1 MSVIEHSNQLRLSLI
16 DSVRRDLIGP
26 ANKEPYMDHYKEELK
41 LPVDVDELFVQ
52 YDPMDTPSKRYVAGK
67 LFSWHTV
74 VEKEKKA
81 KEKAA
86 EQNEEDTDEG
96 SISDKK
102 IPTNKADSEATG
114 DDPIL
119 QANAQDRSA
128 FGMTFRVPKD
138 GRVTVLMLCAIYMK
152 QAGKLKLLERGS
164 DGTLRK
170 TDQEAEWWTRK
181 PLEFTWETSWDG
193 EAKKEVKQGDHMV
206 EFNLTKRRQPD
217 NGVVTVTLTATNKS
231 PVKDASGAEF
241 LYQCELEV
249 TTDKT
254 FNPLQ
259 ERVHR
264 QRDEDQELMDLLYR
278 KNTLFAMG
286 HGCAVTW
293 HRDGKDGEVK
303 MLRTDFLP
311 VHSIPAVVAKESSE
325 KLDLAMWNL
334 SQAPDAE
341 IFGLLKSL
349 IAEYETWVTATLEP
363 DAAELDKA
371 YRDAAKRNINECKK
385 TAARMRVGLRLL
397 SDDADALK
405 CFRWMNH
412 AMLWQQQRSKV
423 KQRDWLEGGIDP
435 VPKGER
441 GASEN
446 SFRSLQEF
454 SDASDRNGRW
464 RPFQLAFVL
473 MNLPSMWDPV
483 KYSTDRDMVDLI
495 WFPTGGGKTE
505 AYLGLTAF
513 TMFARRMRNEG
524 DDRFGTAI
532 LMRYTLRLLTTQQF
546 ERASSLIMACELIR
560 RGELVSLG
568 SEPFSIGLWVGS
580 DNTPMTNEKAV
591 EHFNEKDYRF
601 ALLKC
606 PCCGARFGTH
616 EFRQGRSNR
625 TELKGVE
632 HKDAE
637 IIFRCFNPACES
649 RDGQKGRQLPIYV
662 VNDQIYAKN
671 PTMLVGTVD
680 MFAQIPWK
688 SQKNDHELISRIFGF
703 RDDDGLSRIKP
714 PELII
719 QDELHLISGP
729 LGSMVGMYETLIQEL
744 CTDHG
749 TRQYPFHPADGTVGS
764 IPPKIVASS
773 ATITRAVD
781 QVRGLYGK
789 PSDQALQIFPP
800 QGLDI
805 GETWFSRVE
814 KEPLSRKHPHL
825 HKHGRW
831 YVGMCP
837 SATGQSTVY
846 RTYGS
851 VLARHY
857 HEKLGN
863 ADPDRSTALDYYST
877 LIGFYNSTKELGRSN
892 TMMAAGGNMPSY
904 LITKADRELIP
915 GLDAV
920 NPRTTELYSMNSA
933 QEINE
938 RLKALEL
945 PDRIDVCLATN
956 MIATG
961 LDVPRLGLMFIHGQ
975 PKTTSEYIQA
985 SSRVGRSTGAG
996 PGLVFM
1002 HYSGL
1007 KPRDL
1012 SIFEHFSSYHER
1024 IYAQVEPTSVTSY
1037 SIRVREKALHAIMYG
1052 LVRHYSLERRHRPGA
1067 VDNDLR
1073 AYIKQLITDRA
1084 RIVLE
1089 NDKAAIDEMNVWI
1102 ERLFSDISN
1111 LQYYGDMGNGTLQRV
1126 DRWNRTAMMAASDP
1140 KDIGEA
1146 DRTYCLSTPN
1156 TMRSVDQS
1164 TNIGIIN
1171 LL

>member
-26 ANKEPYMDHYKEELK
+26 ANKDPYMDHYKEELE

-86 EQNEEDTDEG
+86 EQNEEDADEG

-102 IPTNKADSEATG
+102 IPTNKSDSEATG

-138 GRVTVLMLCAIYMK
+138 GRVTVLMCCAIYVK
-152 QAGKLKLLERGS
+152 QADKLKLLERGP
-164 DGTLRK
+164 DGTLCRTEK
-170 TDQEAEWWTRK
+170 EAEWWTRK
-181 PLEFTWETSWDG
+181 PLEFEWETSWDG
-193 EAKKEVKQGDHMV
+193 EAKKEVKEGDHVV
-206 EFNLTKRRQPD
+206 EFILTKRRQPKD
-217 NGVVTVTLTATNKS
+217 DVVTITLTATNKT

-249 TTDKT
+249 TTNRA

-264 QRDEDQELMDLLYR
+264 QRDEDQQLMDLLYR

-293 HRDGKDGEVK
+293 HRDGKDGEVT

-334 SQAPDAE
+334 SQASDAE
-341 IFGLLKSL
+341 IFRLLESL
-349 IAEYETWVTATLEP
+349 IAEYETWVTGTLEP
-363 DAAELDKA
+363 DAAELDEA
-371 YRDAAKRNINECKK
+371 YRDAAERNINECKK
-385 TAARMRVGLRLL
+385 TAARMRVGLQLL
-397 SDDADALK
+397 SADANALQ

-423 KQRDWLEGGIDP
+423 KQRDWVEGGIDP
-435 VPKGER
+435 VPEGER
-441 GASEN
+441 GGAEN
-446 SFRSLQEF
+446 SFRSLQDY
-454 SDASDRNGRW
+454 SDASHRNGRW

-483 KYSTDRDMVDLI
+483 EYSTDRDMVDLI

-546 ERASSLIMACELIR
+546 ERASSLIMACELTR
-560 RGELVSLG
+560 RENLG
-568 SEPFSIGLWVGS
+568 ALGRTPFSIGLWVGS
-580 DNTPMTNEKAV
+580 DNTPMTNKDAV
-591 EHFNEKDYRF
+591 DAYTDRDYRF

-606 PCCGARFGTH
+606 PCCGARFGTR
-616 EFRQGRSNR
+616 ELRDR
-625 TELKGVE
+625 TRRIELKGVAQ
-632 HKDAE
+632 HDGE
-637 IIFRCFNPACES
+637 IIFRCFNQDCET
-649 RDGQKGRQLPIYV
+649 RTLPNNGQLPIYV

-703 RDDDGLSRIKP
+703 RDDEGLSRIKP

-749 TRQYPFHPADGTVGS
+749 TRKYPFHPTDGAVGS
-764 IPPKIVASS
+764 TPPKIVASS

-789 PSDQALQIFPP
+789 TGDHALQIFPP

-805 GETWFSRVE
+805 GETWFSRVD
-814 KEPLSRKHPHL
+814 KEPLSREHPHL

-837 SATGQSTVY
+837 STTGQSTVY

-857 HEKLGN
+857 QEKLGD
-863 ADPDRSTALDYYST
+863 ADSDRSKALDYYST

-892 TMMAAGGNMPSY
+892 TMMAPGGNMPSY
-904 LITKADRELIP
+904 LITKAARELIP

-938 RLKALEL
+938 RLKMLERA
-945 PDRIDVCLATN
+945 DEVDACLATN

-975 PKTTSEYIQA
+975 PKTTAEYIQA
-985 SSRVGRSTGAG
+985 SSRVGRSTTAG

-1037 SIRVREKALHAIMYG
+1037 SIRVREKALHAIIYG
-1052 LVRHYSLERRHRPGA
+1052 MVRHYSLECRHRPGA
-1067 VDNDLR
+1067 VENDLR
-1073 AYIKQLITDRA
+1073 VYIKQLITDRA

-1089 NDKAAIDEMNVWI
+1089 SDEAALAEMDAWM
-1102 ERLFSDISN
+1102 ERLVRDMAN
-1111 LQYYGDMGNGTLQRV
+1111 LEYYGDMGNGTLQRV
-1126 DRWNRTAMMAASDP
+1126 DRWKLTAMMAATDP

-1164 TNIGIIN
+1164 ANIGIIN
-1171 LL
+1171 QL